1 MSPYTIGIDVGTTGT
16 KTVLFDTDRGI
27 VAQASRETTLHS
39 PGPGFA
45 EADTGQWHRNVVESI
60 REVLS
65 ASGVD
70 ADSVLA
76 VAVSGMV
83 PAVVPLDDR
92 GRPLRRAILQND
104 ARAHQEV
111 SELAAALAGVDLV
124 AMTGSA
130 LTQQSVAPTTAWL
143 RTHEPDVHART
154 AHYVGSYDWVLTAL
168 GADVH
173 VEHNWALES
182 GLFTIDGDVAAPVV
196 AAAGLNPATLAP
208 VHRPGT
214 VVGEVSSAAAEST
227 GLRAGTALVV
237 GGADHV
243 LSAYAAGVNAPGDA
257 LVKLGGAGD
266 VLVASDTRV
275 VDERLY
281 LDAHPVPG
289 RWLPNGCMAT
299 SGSLIRWFQALIGG
313 VALTEL
319 DAEAATSSPAEVL
332 CLPYFLGEK
341 SPLHDPDLR
350 GVFAG
355 MHLGHGRADL
365 YRSVLEAIAFGFRHH
380 FDVFADI
387 GIAPRRVMITNGGS
401 TSTLWKQ
408 IHADVLGIEM
418 RPVLGHPGASLGA
431 AVIAA
436 IGVDA
441 LNDWSDAARFVT
453 LDRPVVPDPA
463 AHAVYDDAYRE
474 WRDLAAAVA
483 PTSHALARR
492 NREGSKQVKG
502 TVPQ

>member
-1 MSPYTIGIDVGTTGT
+1 MSALTIGVDVGTTGT
-16 KTVLFDTDRGI
+16 KTVLFDTAAGI

-39 PGPGFA
+39 PGPGIA
-45 EADTGQWHRNVVESI
+45 EADTDQWRTGVIDSI

-65 ASGVD
+65 SSGVRRED
-70 ADSVLA
+70 VLA

-83 PAVVPLDDR
+83 PAVVPLDR
-92 GRPLRRAILQND
+92 NRVPLRRAILQND
-104 ARAHQEV
+104 ARAHAEV
-111 SELAAALAGVDLV
+111 TTLAAALHGVDLV
-124 AMTGSA
+124 TMTGSA

-143 RTHEPDVHART
+143 RTHEPDVYDRT

-173 VEHNWALES
+173 VEQNWALES
-182 GLFTIDGDVAAPVV
+182 GLFTIDGDVADVV
-196 AAAGLNPATLAP
+196 LTAAGLDAATLPP

-214 VVGEVSSAAAEST
+214 KVGEVDAATADAT
-227 GLRAGTALVV
+227 GLAAGTALIV

-243 LSAYAAGVNAPGDA
+243 LSAFAAGVNAPGDA

-266 VLVASDTRV
+266 ILVASDTRV

-289 RWLPNGCMAT
+289 HWLPNGCMAT

-313 VALTEL
+313 APLTDL
-319 DAEAATSSPAEVL
+319 DEEAATSSPAEVL

-341 SPLHDPDLR
+341 SPIHDPDLR

-355 MHLGHGRADL
+355 MHLGHTRADL

-380 FDVFADI
+380 VDVFTDI
-387 GIAPRRVMITNGGS
+387 GIAPTRVMITNGGS
-401 TSTLWKQ
+401 KSTLWKQ

-418 RPVLGHPGASLGA
+418 RPVRGHPGASLGA

-436 IGVDA
+436 IGVGA
-441 LNDWSDAARFVT
+441 LDDWSDAARFVT
-453 LDRPVVPDPA
+453 YDPPVIPDPERRA
-463 AHAVYDDAYRE
+463 RYDDAYLT
-474 WRDLAAAVA
+474 WRDLGAAMT
-483 PTSHALARR
+483 PISHTMARR
-492 NREGSKQVKG
+492 AREPITQ
-502 TVPQ
+502 